1 MKKIVQSKYLIIFIA
16 TLFLG
21 LMSFVQVR
29 EIKSDIVYPA
39 SATLA
44 IKQVDTTIT
53 NKVYFE
59 RLEAFA
65 VTRKIELYYPIV
77 SAGKTE
83 TFTFGKGENL
93 TKLKQCY
100 VVGGYWSSA
109 KLTSQDLVFLKSK
122 GMLAESSPAFLA
134 QYSGIALLFKG
145 LSALIT
151 WGIILTFITILT
163 LLKLLKSKKI
173 VIKRSLGKLKKY
185 MLLELLTDSLSYL
198 GFALLVFSLV
208 AVLNEGLT
216 YQSIIAIVSAMYLTV
231 SVLIIALLVVVNMG
245 LFLVIQLANPV
256 SIFKNKLPTKGFLVI
271 LSVLNLSILFIF
283 GTSLIKTVKT
293 IQPIYETYQSMS
305 QWQKYQDYLSYS
317 RHGLDNPNSQE
328 TSHRLEKDQ
337 MAKELAYTQKWARFY
352 LAYPKDKVITN
363 MPITWLDDNVTSK
376 AYSLS
381 NAHIVNEKFLKE
393 NQKMG
398 YLGQL
403 PKVVRESLYTIYLP
417 ENYWDEQDNL
427 KNLLGMDT
435 LSNNKLKNQFQF
447 IPIKSGQETFQFD
460 ATSVDNTIPEQ
471 RRKDQI
477 FVVVNTNLL
486 DMTNIIQADLVRA
499 LSENSLFDAAYFDHV
514 AKQTDVKKGILDV
527 TNVYQRMST
536 YVTELGDSLLA
547 NIVSLGL
554 LFTFQLIIFY
564 KFISLAIRLKAKQL
578 AISALYQPRSKKII
592 LGILRLATSI
602 TLLSGLCVWLI
613 TGELV
618 YTLGLLS
625 ILAVEMVVLLVI
637 SVNQLKK
644 NRIQILKGEVE
655 IV

>member
-1 MKKIVQSKYLIIFIA
+1 MKKIVQSKYVIILIA

-39 SATLA
+39 SETLA
-44 IKQVDTTIT
+44 IKQVDTSIP
-53 NKVYFE
+53 NQVYFE

-65 VTRKIELYYPIV
+65 IARKIELYYPIV
-77 SAGKTE
+77 SAGKTT

-93 TKLKQCY
+93 TKLKQSY

-109 KLTSQDLVFLKSK
+109 KLTTQDLVSLKSM
-122 GMLAESSPAFLA
+122 GMIAESSPAFLA
-134 QYSGIALLFKG
+134 HYSGFALLFNG
-145 LSALIT
+145 LGALIT

-163 LLKLLKSKKI
+163 LLKLLKTKKI
-173 VIKRSLGKLKKY
+173 VIKRSLGKLKQY
-185 MLLELLTDSLSYL
+185 VLLELVTDSFSYL
-198 GFALLVFSLV
+198 GFSLIIFSLV
-208 AVLNEGLT
+208 AILNEGLA
-216 YQSIIAIVSAMYLTV
+216 YQSVLLIVSAMYLTV
-231 SVLIIALLVVVNMG
+231 SVLIIALLVVMNIG
-245 LFLVIQLANPV
+245 LFFVIQLTNPI

-271 LSVLNLSILFIF
+271 LSILNFAILLIF
-283 GTSLIKTVKT
+283 GSSLIKTIKT
-293 IQPIYETYQSMS
+293 IQPIYETYQSIS

-328 TSHRLEKDQ
+328 TSHRLDKNQ
-337 MAKELAYTQKWARFY
+337 MAKELAYTKKWAKFY

-363 MPITWLDDNVTSK
+363 MSITWQDDNITDN
-376 AYSLS
+376 AYSLC
-381 NAHIVNEKFLKE
+381 NTHIVNEKFLKE

-403 PKVVRESLYTIYLP
+403 SKGSSKSLYTIYLP
-417 ENYWDEQDNL
+417 ENHWDEQENL
-427 KNLLGMDT
+427 KKLLSMDA
-435 LSNNKLKNQFQF
+435 LSNDKLMNQFQF
-447 IPIKSGQETFQFD
+447 IPIKSGQKTFQFNAKNSD
-460 ATSVDNTIPEQ
+460 EKIPEQ

-486 DMTNIIQADLVRA
+486 DMTNIIQTDLPRA
-499 LSENSLFDAAYFDHV
+499 LSENSLFDAEYFDHV

-527 TNVYQRMST
+527 TNVYKRMSI
-536 YVTELGDSLLA
+536 YVRELGDSLLA

-554 LFTFQLIIFY
+554 LFIFQLIIFY

-592 LGILRLATSI
+592 LGILALATSI

-618 YTLGLLS
+618 DTLGLLS
-625 ILAVEMVVLLVI
+625 LLASEMVLLLVI

-644 NRIQILKGEVE
+644 YRVQILKGEVE